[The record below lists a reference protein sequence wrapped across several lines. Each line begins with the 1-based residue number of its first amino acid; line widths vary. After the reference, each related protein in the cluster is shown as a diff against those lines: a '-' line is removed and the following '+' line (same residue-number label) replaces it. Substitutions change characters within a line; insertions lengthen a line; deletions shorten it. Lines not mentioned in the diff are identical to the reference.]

1 MASSDFIIKCPKC
14 KSVVE
19 YDKAKKKCVCPSCKK
34 EVDTSRYKVFNLS
47 NVVVAFSEKTQ
58 SYANYR
64 KQVIK
69 DSYKMSAFLEENY
82 RKCATKAE
90 DCAKFIVTIC
100 MSSANKFIGMAVEA
114 LTKVGVYE
122 YDCSAF
128 IDYYLSRPYVNN
140 KCYALEFQEKM
151 EDFLNG
157 LAGQVDSHEAS
168 LQAQDS
174 ARGRWS
180 GGGFGLKGAL
190 KGAAMAGALN
200 MAEDFGSSVLQSW
213 QRSEFKDRMKR
224 KLVNK
229 FASEDTISEYCASVR
244 ADYQNIFAA
253 VYDILAEHG
262 IYHSEQYHLYA
273 IAQNMRGVVT
283 NIKNGLVPPM
293 EAVSALLSLICDN
306 PFCHTAELLEML
318 YGYIGGSDGEMMRLA
333 EYVGADVEFK
343 SRIFPMIN
351 KKNVELLESCKSSAD
366 YHGAVEKIREAAKN
380 AGAEPEELECFKK
393 AIGLEEKA
401 KNQEETLERNSR
413 TFKGVVYDTVEEKR
427 AASDHSFEINEAY
440 RDLVEKINS
449 TRLFNGTS
457 TEKNDL
463 NLEGWLDNILFSEI
477 KEWEIPRY
485 DAEIERYS
493 AIPGD
498 PMFEGS
504 DDDKAFIRKY
514 VERLK
519 KYRQKAVDK
528 DARDFQNRR
537 GERYQNSEEGKQDRQ
552 RVLNAAELFLKTD
565 FTQPDSTQKFRESVR
580 SAPPSNIGDYNAA
593 ADLLSGMSPAELKL
607 LQHYTAFRVKGFGV
621 KVLLKIL
628 AGFGVVIGIA
638 IVMTLLRDISGIMTM
653 EQYNDAANALLE
665 IYCIAAGI
673 YLLIGI
679 VYCAFAGERWKTA
692 TVGGTL
698 LHPMLQPKKHYI
710 APSLVIGTK
719 KERKEAKIR
728 LEIEKMAAKKANNG
742 KKPL

>member
-1 MASSDFIIKCPKC
+1 M
-14 KSVVE
+14 
-19 YDKAKKKCVCPSCKK
+19 
-34 EVDTSRYKVFNLS
+34 
-47 NVVVAFSEKTQ
+47 
-58 SYANYR
+58 
-64 KQVIK
+64 
-69 DSYKMSAFLEENY
+69 
-82 RKCATKAE
+82 
-90 DCAKFIVTIC
+90 
-100 MSSANKFIGMAVEA
+100 
-114 LTKVGVYE
+114 
-122 YDCSAF
+122 
-128 IDYYLSRPYVNN
+128 
-140 KCYALEFQEKM
+140 
-151 EDFLNG
+151 
-157 LAGQVDSHEAS
+157 
-168 LQAQDS
+168 
-174 ARGRWS
+174 
-180 GGGFGLKGAL
+180 
-190 KGAAMAGALN
+190 
-200 MAEDFGSSVLQSW
+200 
-213 QRSEFKDRMKR
+213 
-224 KLVNK
+224 
-229 FASEDTISEYCASVR
+229 
-244 ADYQNIFAA
+244 
-253 VYDILAEHG
+253 
-262 IYHSEQYHLYA
+262 
-273 IAQNMRGVVT
+273 
-283 NIKNGLVPPM
+283 
-293 EAVSALLSLICDN
+293 
-306 PFCHTAELLEML
+306 
-318 YGYIGGSDGEMMRLA
+318 
-333 EYVGADVEFK
+333 
-343 SRIFPMIN
+343 
-351 KKNVELLESCKSSAD
+351 
-366 YHGAVEKIREAAKN
+366 
-380 AGAEPEELECFKK
+380 
-393 AIGLEEKA
+393 
-401 KNQEETLERNSR
+401 
-413 TFKGVVYDTVEEKR
+413 
-427 AASDHSFEINEAY
+427 
-440 RDLVEKINS
+440 EKINS

-463 NLEGWLDNILFSEI
+463 NFEGWLDNILFSEI

-552 RVLNAAELFLKTD
+552 RVINAAELFLKTD

-628 AGFGVVIGIA
+628 AGFGVIIGVV
-638 IVMTLLRDISGIMTM
+638 IVMMLLRDIPKIMTM

-673 YLLIGI
+673 YLLISI

-692 TVGGTL
+692 TVGRTL